1 MTEEM
6 GMTNKQ
12 FNGFI
17 RLVIKAV
24 KTALD
29 SENPKKELENLLE
42 IFNPCWKMAINLL
55 LPLPKRKLPAV
66 PISITPILE
75 LTGS

>member
-1 MTEEM
+1 MTEAM

-24 KTALD
+24 KAALD
-29 SENPKKELENLLE
+29 SENPKKELENLLD
-42 IFNPCWKMAINLL
+42 
-55 LPLPKRKLPAV
+55 
-66 PISITPILE
+66 ILQSMLE
-75 LTGS
+75 DGN